1 MVTGTHFIRIAG
13 LATAVLVALA
23 LGSGQAFAGFC
34 PANGIAA
41 TVTAVSPN
49 FGSTGGGALVTIT
62 GTNFNDDSP
71 PIVIIGGSAATS
83 VTVTSCTSLHAI
95 TPAGVPGIQ
104 DVSVTTPAGPGTVTS
119 PYTYV
124 VGAPTISA
132 IGPTFGLT
140 TATTQI
146 TITGTNF
153 VPGNT
158 QVKIGGTTIPA
169 TSVTVNSTVT
179 LTTTAPTGS
188 AGAADVQVITPGG
201 TADGGNI
208 FLYLAPAVPANVSIA
223 PSTGP
228 STGGTA
234 VTIKGI
240 NFTGATAVNFGSTV
254 LPAGGGFW
262 TLTDPGTITMAS
274 TPAGTVG
281 PANVTV
287 TTPGGTS
294 GPVVFN
300 YTTPVP
306 VVQLVTPAQGLTFGN
321 TSVTISGAN
330 FSGATSVTFGNIA
343 ATGVTVNS
351 TGTSITA
358 ITPAHAA
365 GVVDVVVTTSGG
377 PSTGGTGLYTYVPP
391 AQPTVTSVTPSNGTI
406 AGGSAVTINGTNFV
420 QGQTSVSFGGQQA
433 TSVVVNGTGT
443 AITALTPAHAFGAVD
458 VLVTTPGFS
467 ATGTGF
473 YTYIVLPPD
482 TPPPP
487 TVTGISPGT
496 GTTLGGT
503 SVIISGT
510 NFTGTPQVTIGGIP
524 ATGVTVVTV
533 ANVTTIKA
541 TTPAHAAGVTD
552 VVVTTTAG
560 SATGSAI
567 YTYATPALPPPP
579 PAPSI
584 ASISPNTGT
593 TAGGTS
599 VVISG
604 TNLTGATSVTIGGQP
619 ATGVTVNGGGTSITA
634 TTPPGSLGAA
644 DVTVTTPGGTVTGPG
659 LFTYVT
665 LPPIVTAVFPATG
678 STLGGTSVTITG
690 TNFTGA
696 STVTIGGVAA
706 TAISV
711 FSATTI
717 TATTPAGSAGAANVV
732 VTTPAGTSG
741 TSGNNRYTYVTSAAP
756 TVTTITA
763 NSGTTAGGTSVTITG
778 TNFTGATAA
787 TIGGSAAT
795 FVTVVN
801 ATTITA
807 ATPVHA
813 AGIVSVTVS
822 TPAGT
827 GTGTNLFTYVAQPAT
842 VSGISPNS
850 GTTLGGAAI
859 TITGTNLTGA
869 TVMIGGVAATN
880 VTVNGGGT
888 SINATTPAH
897 ASGAVS
903 VIVTTPVG
911 PVTAAGPYTYV
922 PPSPTVTSITPNS
935 GTTLG
940 GTAVTITGANF
951 TGATSVTIG
960 GTAATIVSVSG
971 TTTILATTPAHAAG
985 PASVVVTTTPGN
997 TGTGTNLFTYVTPLP
1012 TVSAISPNNGTTL
1025 GGAAVTITGT
1035 NLTGATAVTFGGIA
1049 ATNVT
1054 VNGAGTSINALTPPH
1069 ASGAVSV
1076 IVTTPGGSTT
1086 AAGLYT
1092 YVPPTPNVA
1101 SISPSSGTT
1110 LGGTSITITG
1120 TSLIG
1125 ATSVTFA
1132 NLAATS
1138 FTVNGSGTSITAIT
1152 PAHAAGAAS
1161 VVITTPGGT
1170 GTGSYTYVTLAAPT
1184 VTTIS
1189 PPDGPVTGG
1198 TFITITGT
1206 NFVQGATVVTI
1217 AGVPVIGLTVVSST
1231 TMTATTPAHPA
1242 GASEVNVTTP
1252 GGSDPVFF
1260 TYDPLNAD
1268 SQKLRK
1274 LQIAFTPVI
1283 AQTSGA
1289 AITGAV
1295 QDAIGAGFSDSP
1307 QPCTPNGNGFIC
1319 HFTGDQDEQRHVAGL
1334 DEPVRSF
1341 NAEPDPRTSRVGDAF
1356 ATLADTGRVLKTP
1369 QQPVASQRDW
1379 LGWIDFR
1386 GINFSSNAAGDST
1399 TGMQVNATVGLT
1411 RKLTPDLLVGIL
1423 GGYEHFNYTE
1433 QAISGRLTGDG
1444 WTVGTYLGWRL
1455 TPTLRFDALVAGSE
1469 IGYAGVAG
1477 TASGNFS
1484 GGRLLASG
1492 ALTGTYGWLGTILE
1506 PSAQVYGL
1514 LENENQYTD
1523 SLGTIQTA
1531 RRFETGRA
1539 SGGMKVSLPLASSGS
1554 PNLTPYAGLYSDY
1567 YFTSDNASVIGLN
1580 SVPLLQGWS
1589 ARATGGFAMT
1599 FGGGSQLAVGGEY
1612 GGIGGN
1618 VHVWTYRARGS
1629 VPF

>member
-1 MVTGTHFIRIAG
+1 
-13 LATAVLVALA
+13 
-23 LGSGQAFAGFC
+23 
-34 PANGIAA
+34 
-41 TVTAVSPN
+41 
-49 FGSTGGGALVTIT
+49 
-62 GTNFNDDSP
+62 
-71 PIVIIGGSAATS
+71 
-83 VTVTSCTSLHAI
+83 
-95 TPAGVPGIQ
+95 
-104 DVSVTTPAGPGTVTS
+104 
-119 PYTYV
+119 
-124 VGAPTISA
+124 
-132 IGPTFGLT
+132 
-140 TATTQI
+140 
-146 TITGTNF
+146 
-153 VPGNT
+153 
-158 QVKIGGTTIPA
+158 
-169 TSVTVNSTVT
+169 
-179 LTTTAPTGS
+179 
-188 AGAADVQVITPGG
+188 
-201 TADGGNI
+201 
-208 FLYLAPAVPANVSIA
+208 
-223 PSTGP
+223 
-228 STGGTA
+228 
-234 VTIKGI
+234 
-240 NFTGATAVNFGSTV
+240 
-254 LPAGGGFW
+254 
-262 TLTDPGTITMAS
+262 
-274 TPAGTVG
+274 
-281 PANVTV
+281 
-287 TTPGGTS
+287 
-294 GPVVFN
+294 
-300 YTTPVP
+300 
-306 VVQLVTPAQGLTFGN
+306 
-321 TSVTISGAN
+321 
-330 FSGATSVTFGNIA
+330 
-343 ATGVTVNS
+343 
-351 TGTSITA
+351 
-358 ITPAHAA
+358 
-365 GVVDVVVTTSGG
+365 
-377 PSTGGTGLYTYVPP
+377 
-391 AQPTVTSVTPSNGTI
+391 
-406 AGGSAVTINGTNFV
+406 
-420 QGQTSVSFGGQQA
+420 
-433 TSVVVNGTGT
+433 
-443 AITALTPAHAFGAVD
+443 
-458 VLVTTPGFS
+458 
-467 ATGTGF
+467 
-473 YTYIVLPPD
+473 
-482 TPPPP
+482 
-487 TVTGISPGT
+487 
-496 GTTLGGT
+496 
-503 SVIISGT
+503 
-510 NFTGTPQVTIGGIP
+510 
-524 ATGVTVVTV
+524 
-533 ANVTTIKA
+533 
-541 TTPAHAAGVTD
+541 
-552 VVVTTTAG
+552 
-560 SATGSAI
+560 
-567 YTYATPALPPPP
+567 
-579 PAPSI
+579 
-584 ASISPNTGT
+584 
-593 TAGGTS
+593 
-599 VVISG
+599 
-604 TNLTGATSVTIGGQP
+604 LTGATSVTIGGQP
-619 ATGVTVNGGGTSITA
+619 ATGVTVNGAGTSITA
-634 TTPPGSLGAA
+634 TTPPGSLGLA
-644 DVTVTTPGGTVTGPG
+644 DVVVTTPGGTVTGPG

-690 TNFTGA
+690 TNFIGA
-696 STVTIGGVAA
+696 TTVTIGGVTA

-711 FSATTI
+711 FNATTI

-756 TVTTITA
+756 TVTAITA

-778 TNFTGATAA
+778 TNFTGATTAS
-787 TIGGSAAT
+787 IGGSAAT

-807 ATPVHA
+807 ATPAHA
-813 AGIVSVTVS
+813 AGAVSVTVT

-842 VSGISPNS
+842 ISGISPNS

-869 TVMIGGVAATN
+869 TAVTFGGIAATN

-888 SINATTPAH
+888 SINALTPAH
-897 ASGAVS
+897 AIGAVS

-911 PVTAAGPYTYV
+911 SATAAGTYLYV
-922 PPSPTVTSITPNS
+922 PPTPTVTSITPNS

-951 TGATSVTIG
+951 TGATAVTIG
-960 GTAATIVSVSG
+960 GTAATTVSVSSA
-971 TTTILATTPAHAAG
+971 TTILATTPAHAPG
-985 PASVVVTTTPGN
+985 PASVVVTTPGG

-1012 TVSAISPNNGTTL
+1012 TVSGITPNNGTTA
-1025 GGAAVTITGT
+1025 GGTVVTIAGT
-1035 NLTGATAVTFGGIA
+1035 NLTGATAVTIGGVA
-1049 ATNVT
+1049 ATGVT
-1054 VNGAGTSINALTPPH
+1054 VNGSGTSITVTTPAH
-1069 ASGAVSV
+1069 ATGIVNV
-1076 IVTTPGGSTT
+1076 VVTTPGGSTT

-1120 TSLIG
+1120 TNFIG
-1125 ATSVTFA
+1125 TTAVTIGGF
-1132 NLAATS
+1132 AATGV
-1138 FTVNGSGTSITAIT
+1138 TVNGSGTSITAIT

-1307 QPCTPNGNGFIC
+1307 QLCTPNGNGFTC
-1319 HFTGDQDEQRHVAGL
+1319 HITGDRDEQRNVAAL
-1334 DEPVRSF
+1334 DGPVRSF
-1341 NAEPDPRTSRVGDAF
+1341 DAQPDPRTSRVDDAF
-1356 ATLADTGRVLKTP
+1356 STLADTGRVLKTP

-1399 TGMQVNATVGLT
+1399 TGMQVNATAGLT

-1469 IGYAGVAG
+1469 IGYAGAAG

-1554 PNLTPYAGLYSDY
+1554 ANLTPYVGLYSDY
-1567 YFTSDNASVIGLN
+1567 YFTSDNASVVGLN
-1580 SVPLLQGWS
+1580 GVPLLQGWS
-1589 ARATGGFAMT
+1589 ARATGGLAMA
-1599 FGGGSQLAVGGEY
+1599 FGGGSQVAVGGEY
-1612 GGIGGN
+1612 GGIGSN
-1618 VHVWTYRARGS
+1618 VHVWTYRVRGS